1 MKRDRRGGG
10 EGDAGKDRLGI
21 KKKSE
26 RGLEGGEGA
35 HREGENTGR
44 NGDYGKGAE
53 GEIGREER
61 TKGGDGER
69 GEKGILG

>member
-1 MKRDRRGGG
+1 M
-10 EGDAGKDRLGI
+10 
-21 KKKSE
+21 
-26 RGLEGGEGA
+26 EGA

-44 NGDYGKGAE
+44 DGNYGKGAE